1 MSGSALRGN
10 SVAGEA
16 RADAARDRFSAAS
29 PSYTGGRPVSPT
41 LVRYAPAL
49 VLFAIVVAD
58 CARFAGTDLW
68 GHIAFGET
76 MLKQGR
82 VPWLDYYSYSAPGM
96 PYFDHEWLAQ
106 VIMAGVYDAL
116 GVVGLKLMKLA
127 ITAATI
133 LLLAGAEGET
143 GASPGVQSGV
153 LMAVA
158 LALLPQM
165 QFRPQLFT
173 FMFMAAL
180 LLILARDNYR
190 GHAPVWLLAPM
201 MMLWVNLHGGFIIG
215 LAVIAAYGGVAGL
228 QDLLEGRGWRRP
240 LRFAA
245 ITGAAAAATL
255 ATPYGT
261 NAWGAIFQTFERPSI
276 LNANTEWQ
284 PLIVFLRDTWEQL
297 QGTNVF
303 LLLVL
308 AVLIFLAVTLVLT
321 PSREDPPLVAVAI
334 VMGIS
339 PFVSIR
345 NMALAMIAAA
355 VPLAS
360 HWQMLV
366 DRVRGR
372 SGRDTAKSTSDVLL
386 PAAQIFMVSLAM
398 LLAVESGLFSH
409 RMLTS
414 RPSPLG
420 ALAFMQR
427 HDLHGNVLCNFE
439 WGEFMIFHDSDSRVF
454 IDGRYQLVYPPKVI
468 EDYLEFYHDLPGAA
482 AVLESYQH
490 DYVLISPGANA
501 GKFMRSRKDWILIY
515 SDSASVLFARTQS
528 RAADIPGIPV
538 VGVAPVS
545 YFP

>member
-1 MSGSALRGN
+1 MSGSALHGDSIAR
-10 SVAGEA
+10 EA
-16 RADAARDRFSAAS
+16 HADAARDGS
-29 PSYTGGRPVSPT
+29 SYTCGRPVSPT

-49 VLFAIVVAD
+49 VLFAIFVAD
-58 CARFAGTDLW
+58 CARYADTDLW

-76 MLKQGR
+76 ILKQGR
-82 VPWLDYYSYSAPGM
+82 VPWLDFYSYSAPGM

-106 VIMAGVYDAL
+106 VIIAGVYDAL

-173 FMFMAAL
+173 FMLMAAL

-190 GHAPVWLLAPM
+190 GHAPVWLLVPM
-201 MMLWVNLHGGFIIG
+201 MILWVNLHGGFIIG
-215 LAVIAAYGGVAGL
+215 LAVIAVYGGVAGL

-245 ITGAAAAATL
+245 ITGATAAATL

-276 LNANTEWQ
+276 LNADTEWQ
-284 PLIVFLRDTWEQL
+284 PLTVFLRSTWDQPHA
-297 QGTNVF
+297 GNAF
-303 LLLVL
+303 LLLVF
-308 AVLIFLAVTLVLT
+308 VMLILLAVTLVLT
-321 PSREDPPLVAVAI
+321 PSREDLPLVAVAI

-339 PFVSIR
+339 PFVSVR

-355 VPLAS
+355 VPLAR
-360 HWQMLV
+360 HCQMLV
-366 DRVRGR
+366 DKVRSR
-372 SGRDTAKSTSDVLL
+372 SVRNTAKSTSDVLL

-398 LLAVESGLFSH
+398 LLAVETGLFSR
-409 RMLTS
+409 RMLTA

-439 WGEFMIFHDSDSRVF
+439 WGEFMIFHDADSRVF

-468 EDYLEFYHDLPGAA
+468 EDYLGFYHDLPGAA
-482 AVLESYQH
+482 AMLESYQH
-490 DYVLISPGANA
+490 DYVLISPGVDA
-501 GKFMRSRKDWILIY
+501 GKFMRSRKDWKLIY
-515 SDSASVLFARTQS
+515 SDSASVLFARAQS

-538 VGVAPVS
+538 AGVAPTS

>member
-1 MSGSALRGN
+1 MSGPALHGD
-10 SVAGEA
+10 SITGEA
-16 RADAARDRFSAAS
+16 HADAARDGS
-29 PSYTGGRPVSPT
+29 SYKSGRLLSPT

-49 VLFAIVVAD
+49 VLFAIFVAD
-58 CARFAGTDLW
+58 CARNADTDLW

-76 MLKQGR
+76 IIKQGR
-82 VPWLDYYSYSAPGM
+82 VPWLDYYSYSAPGI

-106 VIMAGVYDAL
+106 VIIAGVYDTL

-127 ITAATI
+127 LTAATI

-153 LMAVA
+153 LMMVA
-158 LALLPQM
+158 LALLPLM

-173 FMFMAAL
+173 FMLMAAL

-190 GHAPVWLLAPM
+190 GRAPVWLLVPM

-215 LAVIAAYGGVAGL
+215 LAIIATYGGVTGL
-228 QDLLEGRGWRRP
+228 QGLLEGRGWRRP

-245 ITGAAAAATL
+245 ITGATAAATL

-276 LNANTEWQ
+276 LNADMEWQ
-284 PLIVFLRDTWEQL
+284 PLLVFVRGIWAQHV
-297 QGTNVF
+297 GNGF
-303 LLLVL
+303 LLLWL
-308 AVLIFLAVTLVLT
+308 AMLIFLAVTLVLT
-321 PSREDPPLVAVAI
+321 PSREDLPLVAVAI

-339 PFVSIR
+339 PFVSVR

-355 VPLAS
+355 VPLAR
-360 HWQMLV
+360 HCQMLL
-366 DRVRGR
+366 DKAR
-372 SGRDTAKSTSDVLL
+372 SRSVRDTAKSTSDVLR
-386 PAAQIFMVSLAM
+386 PATQIFMVSLAIV
-398 LLAVESGLFSH
+398 LAVNTGLFSR
-409 RMLTS
+409 RMLTANT
-414 RPSPLG
+414 SPLG

-427 HDLHGNVLCNFE
+427 HDLHGNVLCDFG
-439 WGEFMIFHDSDSRVF
+439 WGEFMIFHDADSRVF

-468 EDYLEFYHDLPGAA
+468 EDYMAFHHGLPSAA
-482 AVLESYQH
+482 DMLESYQH
-490 DYVLISPGANA
+490 DYVLISPGSDSY
-501 GKFMRSRKDWILIY
+501 KLMSSRKDWKLIY
-515 SDSASVLFARTQS
+515 SDSASVLFARPQS

-538 VGVAPVS
+538 VGAAPTS

>member
-1 MSGSALRGN
+1 MSGSVLRGD
-10 SVAGEA
+10 SIAGEA
-16 RADAARDRFSAAS
+16 RADATRDGSS
-29 PSYTGGRPVSPT
+29 QTSGRPVSPT

-58 CARFAGTDLW
+58 CARYAGTDLW

-82 VPWLDYYSYSAPGM
+82 VPWLDYYSYSAPGT

-106 VIMAGVYDAL
+106 VIMAAVYDAL

-158 LALLPQM
+158 LALLPLM

-173 FMFMAAL
+173 FMLMAAL

-190 GHAPVWLLAPM
+190 GHAPVWLLVPM

-245 ITGAAAAATL
+245 ITGATAAATL

-276 LNANTEWQ
+276 LNADTEWQ
-284 PLIVFLRDTWEQL
+284 PLIVFLRDIWEQPHA
-297 QGTNVF
+297 GNEFV
-303 LLLVL
+303 LLVL
-308 AVLIFLAVTLVLT
+308 AMLILLAVTLVLT
-321 PSREDPPLVAVAI
+321 PSREDLPLVAVAI

-339 PFVSIR
+339 PFVSVR

-355 VPLAS
+355 VPLAR
-360 HWQMLV
+360 HCQMLADKV
-366 DRVRGR
+366 SSR
-372 SGRDTAKSTSDVLL
+372 SVRDTAKSTSDVLL
-386 PAAQIFMVSLAM
+386 PAAQIFMVSLA
-398 LLAVESGLFSH
+398 LLLGVETGLFSR
-409 RMLTS
+409 RMLTA

-439 WGEFMIFHDSDSRVF
+439 WGEFMIFHDADSRVF

-468 EDYLEFYHDLPGAA
+468 EDYLAFYHDLPGAA
-482 AVLESYQH
+482 AMLESYQH
-490 DYVLISPGANA
+490 DYVLISPGVDAD
-501 GKFMRSRKDWILIY
+501 KLMRSRKDWELIY
-515 SDSASVLFARTQS
+515 SDAASVLFARTQS

-538 VGVAPVS
+538 AGVAPVS

>member
-1 MSGSALRGN
+1 MPGHSI
-10 SVAGEA
+10 AGEA
-16 RADAARDRFSAAS
+16 RADAARDGFSAAA
-29 PSYTGGRPVSPT
+29 PSYTGGRPVSPA

-133 LLLAGAEGET
+133 LLLAGAERET

-158 LALLPQM
+158 LTLLPQM

-173 FMFMAAL
+173 FMLMAAL

-190 GHAPVWLLAPM
+190 GHAPVWLLVPM
-201 MMLWVNLHGGFIIG
+201 MMLWVNLHGGFIVG

-240 LRFAA
+240 LCFAA
-245 ITGAAAAATL
+245 VTGATAAATL

-276 LNANTEWQ
+276 LSANTEWQ
-284 PLIVFLRDTWEQL
+284 PLTFFLRNSWDQL
-297 QGTNVF
+297 HGASVF
-303 LLLVL
+303 LLIVF
-308 AVLIFLAVTLVLT
+308 AILIFLAVTLVLT
-321 PSREDPPLVAVAI
+321 PSREDLPLVAVAI

-339 PFVSIR
+339 PFVSVR

-355 VPLAS
+355 VPLAR
-360 HWQMLV
+360 HCQMLV
-366 DRVRGR
+366 DKVRRGSAR
-372 SGRDTAKSTSDVLL
+372 GTARSTSDVLL
-386 PAAQIFMVSLAM
+386 PAAQIFMLSLAM
-398 LLAVESGLFSH
+398 LLAVETGLFSR

-439 WGEFMIFHDSDSRVF
+439 WGEFMIFHDADSRVF

-468 EDYLEFYHDLPGAA
+468 EDYLAFYHGLSGGAGM
-482 AVLESYQH
+482 LESYQH
-490 DYVLISPGANA
+490 DYALISPGAEA
-501 GKFMRSRKDWILIY
+501 YKLMSSRKDWKLIY
-515 SDSASVLFARTQS
+515 SDSASVLFARAQS

-538 VGVAPVS
+538 AGVAPVS

>member
-1 MSGSALRGN
+1 MSGSALHGD
-10 SVAGEA
+10 SIAGEA
-16 RADAARDRFSAAS
+16 LADAERDRS
-29 PSYTGGRPVSPT
+29 SYISGRPLSPT

-58 CARFAGTDLW
+58 CARYAGTDLW
-68 GHIAFGET
+68 GHIAFGEM

-116 GVVGLKLMKLA
+116 GVVGLNLMKLA
-127 ITAATI
+127 ITATTI
-133 LLLAGAEGET
+133 LLLAGGEGET

-158 LALLPQM
+158 LTLLPQM

-173 FMFMAAL
+173 FMLMAAL

-190 GHAPVWLLAPM
+190 GHAPVWLVVPM

-215 LAVIAAYGGVAGL
+215 LAVIATYGGVTGL

-245 ITGAAAAATL
+245 ITGATAAATL

-276 LNANTEWQ
+276 LNADTEWR
-284 PLIVFLRDTWEQL
+284 PLIVFLRNSWDQPHAGDE
-297 QGTNVF
+297 F

-308 AVLIFLAVTLVLT
+308 AILIFLAVTLVLT
-321 PSREDPPLVAVAI
+321 PSRDDLPLVAVAI

-339 PFVSIR
+339 PFVSVR

-355 VPLAS
+355 VPLAR
-360 HWQMLV
+360 HCQMLL
-366 DRVRGR
+366 DKVRSR
-372 SGRDTAKSTSDVLL
+372 SVRDTAKSTRDVLL
-386 PAAQIFMVSLAM
+386 PAAQVFMVSLAM
-398 LLAVESGLFSH
+398 LLAVETGLFSR

-439 WGEFMIFHDSDSRVF
+439 WGEFMIFHDADSRVF
-454 IDGRYQLVYPPKVI
+454 IDGRYQLLYPPKVI
-468 EDYLEFYHDLPGAA
+468 EDFLAFYHGLPGAA
-482 AVLESYQH
+482 GMLESYQH
-490 DYVLISPGANA
+490 DYALISPGADA
-501 GKFMRSRKDWILIY
+501 YKLMSSRKDWKLIY
-515 SDSASVLFARTQS
+515 SDSASVLFARAQS

-538 VGVAPVS
+538 AGVAPAS

>member
-1 MSGSALRGN
+1 MQATS
-10 SVAGEA
+10 
-16 RADAARDRFSAAS
+16 
-29 PSYTGGRPVSPT
+29 PVSPA
-41 LVRYAPAL
+41 LLRYAPAL

-58 CARFAGTDLW
+58 CARYAGTDLW
-68 GHIAFGET
+68 GHIAFGQT

-82 VPWLDYYSYSAPGM
+82 VPWLDYYSYSAPGA

-127 ITAATI
+127 LTAATI
-133 LLLAGAEGET
+133 ILLAGAEGET
-143 GASPGVQSGV
+143 GASLGVQSGV

-158 LALLPQM
+158 LALLPLM

-173 FMFMAAL
+173 FVLMAAL

-190 GHAPVWLLAPM
+190 GHAPLWLLVPM

-215 LAVIAAYGGVAGL
+215 LAVIAVYGGVAGS
-228 QDLLEGRGWRRP
+228 QALLEGRGWRRP

-245 ITGAAAAATL
+245 VTGATAAATL

-261 NAWGAIFQTFERPSI
+261 SAWGAIFQTFERPSI
-276 LNANTEWQ
+276 LNADTEWQ
-284 PLIVFLRDTWEQL
+284 PLIVFLRNTWDQPHS
-297 QGTNVF
+297 GNVF
-303 LLLVL
+303 LLLVV
-308 AVLIFLAVTLVLT
+308 AMLIFLAVTLVLT
-321 PSREDPPLVAVAI
+321 PSSEDLPLVAVAI

-339 PFVSIR
+339 PFVSVR

-355 VPLAS
+355 VPLAR
-360 HWQMLV
+360 HCQLLV
-366 DRVRGR
+366 DKVRSR
-372 SGRDTAKSTSDVLL
+372 SVRDTTKSTSDVLT
-386 PAAQIFMVSLAM
+386 PAAQILMVSLAM
-398 LLAVESGLFSH
+398 LLAVETGLFS
-409 RMLTS
+409 RSMPTS

-420 ALAFMQR
+420 ALSFMQR

-439 WGEFMIFHDSDSRVF
+439 WGEFMIFHDADSRVF

-468 EDYLEFYHDLPGAA
+468 EDYLDFYHDLPGAA
-482 AVLESYQH
+482 GMLESYQH
-490 DYVLISPGANA
+490 AYVLISPGVDAD
-501 GKFMRSRKDWILIY
+501 KFMRSRKDWKLIY
-515 SDSASVLFARTQS
+515 SDSASVLFARAQS